1 MVEMSSAYDTA
12 PIRTIPKYYMFGD
25 HCCESFI
32 NGNYDAPN
40 FELLHKPLMV
50 ATETTEPS

>member
-1 MVEMSSAYDTA
+1 MSSAYDTA